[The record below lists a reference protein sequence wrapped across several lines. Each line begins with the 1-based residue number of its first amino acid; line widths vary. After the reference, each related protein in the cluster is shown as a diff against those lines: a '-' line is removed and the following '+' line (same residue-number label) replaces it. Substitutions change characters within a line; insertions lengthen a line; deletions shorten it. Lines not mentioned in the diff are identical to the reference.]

1 MAVDTERM
9 MIKFPASPLAGYA
22 ARVLAVA
29 LCGALVLPLPAQAA
43 DLPAETFGPLPRQR
57 IGVVRDGR
65 LHCLAE
71 ADSGWRRCS
80 NWQALALPD
89 DARRVL
95 GNQRVISV
103 VRDRLI
109 DFYDEEAKPRRVDP
123 LALESGWR
131 AQDLVNGEYST
142 EPGAT
147 VRADGQLK
155 ALLTADPDSNLTLP
169 LECPQAEGR
178 RVFGLLGPMRWALI
192 GPSDM
197 RVVRQKL
204 EADPRR
210 MVCVAEPELDWSAPA
225 GTDEISVY
233 ALDFLAVR
241 SGGTIRFLSYD
252 KSSHGWQA
260 ARRPQ
265 WDGSKAEPIAD
276 LDLEAALAQPVRTV
290 RPMTEPPR
298 VDHKAMDALVASLVP
313 KPYVT
318 AERLGQRFIL
328 VSVMPHGLAAEQLFG
343 VVDEHGREIL
353 APVYA
358 NVVYHKEQGRFG
370 VERQVG
376 KTLRWGFTDEQGKIV
391 VPIEYDAM
399 RHMSNMG
406 DEPTIVVR
414 KGERWGYLDFATPK
428 VLIEPIYDQL
438 VVDSQLTDAYG
449 EGVLKAERQG
459 KWAVLDTD
467 GQALTDFVF
476 DQLKSQA
483 QGYTG
488 MQDGQGKWLR
498 VKGKRIVETG
508 LLPPPPGPGGVGMKL
523 DFPEAGMAVVRELVP
538 GSPAVKAR
546 IQVGDRIL
554 QVDDRQV
561 ADLSPQQTIAAIRGA
576 LGSVVRLVVQRDK
589 RNLTFKVERAD
600 LSSR

>member
-1 MAVDTERM
+1 M
-9 MIKFPASPLAGYA
+9 MIKFPDFSLVARA
-22 ARVLAVA
+22 AKAFGAV
-29 LCGALVLPLPAQAA
+29 LCGALVLPLSAQAA
-43 DLPAETFGPLPRQR
+43 DLPAETFGPLPRHR

-65 LHCLAE
+65 LHCLEPAE
-71 ADSGWRRCS
+71 SGWRRCRD
-80 NWQALALPD
+80 WQALALPT

-95 GNQRVISV
+95 GNDRVIAV
-103 VRDRLI
+103 VRDQQI
-109 DFYDEEAKPRRVDP
+109 NFYNEEAKSRRVDP

-142 EPGAT
+142 EPG
-147 VRADGQLK
+147 VSLRADGQLK
-155 ALLTADPDSNLTLP
+155 VRMTADPDSNVTLP
-169 LECPQAEGR
+169 LDCPQAEGR
-178 RVFGLLGPMRWALI
+178 RIFDLLGPMRWALV
-192 GPSDM
+192 GPTDL
-197 RVVRQKL
+197 RAVRLQV
-204 EADPRR
+204 EAEPHRL
-210 MVCVAEPELDWSAPA
+210 VCVAEPEHDWSAPA

-260 ARRPQ
+260 ARRPK

-298 VDHKAMDALVASLVP
+298 VDRKAMDVLVASLVP

-328 VSVMPHGLAAEQLFG
+328 VSVMPHGLAGEQLFG
-343 VVDEHGREIL
+343 VIDEHGREIL

-358 NVVYHKEQGRFG
+358 NLVYHKEQGRFS
-370 VERQVG
+370 VELQVG
-376 KTLRWGFTDEQGKIV
+376 DTLRWGFTDEQGKVV

-399 RHMSNMG
+399 KHMSNMG

-467 GQALTDFVF
+467 GQPLTDFVF
-476 DQLKSQA
+476 DRLESQR
-483 QGYTG
+483 QGYIGT
-488 MQDGQGKWLR
+488 QDGQGKWMR
-498 VKGKRIVETG
+498 VNGKRIVETG
-508 LLPPPPGPGGVGMKL
+508 LLPPPPAPGGVGMGL
-523 DFPEAGMAVVRELVP
+523 DFPEAGVVVVRELIP

-554 QVDDRQV
+554 QVDDRSV
-561 ADLSPQQTIAAIRGA
+561 ADLNPQQTIAAIRGA
-576 LGSVVRLVVQRDK
+576 LGSVVRLVIQRGE
-589 RNLTFKVERAD
+589 RRLTFKVKRAD
-600 LSSR
+600 LSAR